1 MGAKTCPLMML
12 VDDDLSNI
20 RWLIEQVWEDLRNDR
35 QADRDQVAMVAEK
48 NEELLNNLV
57 EEAFML
63 LYSS

>member
-1 MGAKTCPLMML
+1 ML